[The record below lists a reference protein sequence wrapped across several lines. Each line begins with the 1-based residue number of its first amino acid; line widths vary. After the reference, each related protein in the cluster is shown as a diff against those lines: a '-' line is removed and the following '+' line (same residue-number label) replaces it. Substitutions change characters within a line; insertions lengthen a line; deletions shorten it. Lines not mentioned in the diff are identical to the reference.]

1 MGPRRRFRGEV
12 LASATAALLFLILA
26 ADAYAWSAKAHTYAA
41 NVVLADALADGDG
54 DDPLDGEPDCDVTLP
69 GETESG
75 TPFGEYDVIPE
86 LCAVLEQYPE
96 TYRLAVLNDLI
107 PDLIVNQSGYHPG
120 DLLPDD
126 QAAWDPVVPSEDP
139 RPEKWTADDWMKY
152 LVRRAAAEPE
162 GETRGRALALAY
174 GTLGHSAGDI
184 FAHTWINDL
193 VGGVWDWEDLATVLG
208 HVSVENY
215 VNTHTPDLPAGEQA
229 LDQSAALR
237 NYMAEVFIFSS
248 ETKPHTDFLHYKAFR
263 TLIKTS
269 EKALEKARKAR
280 KKECKKAAF
289 EIGVA
294 IVMAVLAI
302 PDNVRGAILQGSK
315 CALAAAAVP
324 IARKWRDDVKRGIR
338 HWPEP
343 GQKTAASSLAGSPLE
358 AFDHYGE
365 WADEHLLR
373 MVLPGVGTALETL
386 ERIFDRLR
394 IRLLDRIID
403 AIKEEIAEAVRKA
416 VCNYVEDQTAIG
428 CEDWLRIFGANFAEG
443 MLMLRWPPGWSCTDD
458 LDNAGDGDAD
468 EDDLPDC
475 ALAALTSFSF
485 GGFQVPQGLE
495 NIAFEDLPQA
505 FASCTDGI
513 DNAGDGPMDG
523 ADFDCVEG
531 RYAFGRSGELLGS
544 CDDGLDNDGDGV
556 VDDFEPNCIE
566 DVFDPSETIDEQ
578 LVLGSEQKFTV
589 DPEDSSVDQ
598 FEPFL
603 NTITLMK
610 LTLLPASELNELLAL
625 AGVPGNS
632 DTSIEACR
640 GPLVGGAGP
649 GCRYPEPA
657 SPHDANALFDT
668 AKSIDA
674 DYQWRAQN
682 PRGERWGLR
691 GFRLF
696 ENCEARYAL
705 FYRLFKNVPR
715 LPAVQDDPDGDG
727 LENDCDPDDDD
738 DGVLDP
744 GVSAPGGGL
753 LAVAGRGGMA
763 VQTAAET
770 ENDNCPTDVNPGQ
783 EDNDA
788 DGRGDVCDP
797 DDDND
802 GLTDAA
808 EDPLGTDPMDADSDD
823 DGFFDG
829 TEHDVES
836 DPLNADR
843 RPEHFG
849 FGISCLDG
857 INNDADT
864 WLDGLDPGCAEQKP
878 GIAVGPGGGQHAAN
892 VYRLNLSDSSG
903 PRVGLECASLGL
915 TPDGCDSVGAGDAIT
930 ALAFGSDFLPF
941 RKAEVA
947 FSVAPGS
954 TGAVGTAVR
963 AEAEC
968 TTPEPQGDEFASA
981 LDATNAQVFDENDSS
996 CSGAA
1001 AKPAIGADDLDGLDR
1016 KSPSSVDLDGDKDP
1030 EKAVY
1035 FALAPG
1041 SPSLDFLPT
1050 TGDPSAAVIG
1060 EVSGALGDLTSFTAP
1075 EVLAEA
1081 VATLADPPG
1090 FKQASPADLLRVN
1103 PRLRPAYGVFATA
1116 AQLGLQSGDVL
1127 DGVCL
1132 IENGDGIYGPLDVVL
1147 FSLAPGSPTLSSLGA
1162 SAASLLRP
1170 GPVVAIGAPSMGLQ
1184 GSDDVD
1190 AMKCELPLELTLA
1203 PGLALNPLGNHT
1215 VTATFKLGPIPLPD
1229 VPLAFQVVSGPCRGT
1244 TGTAVTGAAGAGSW
1258 TYTCLKQGVDR
1269 IEACAQFYGA
1279 TACGYADKQWVDE
1292 RPSVTVAGRDG
1303 ILEIDAE
1310 NPAGPLKVGV
1320 TDAELGIVAGDDL
1333 DGLSYG
1339 ADTEVTPGE
1348 GPLVF
1353 SVGEG
1358 SEARP
1363 GTALAREL
1371 ECDPDEIGADL
1382 YTATGPKPKLQQ
1394 QVSDDDGAPCTK
1406 PKVSGSVAVGSEI
1419 AGLAADPDT
1428 GRLYVA
1434 FALGFVALVD
1444 GPEFTP
1450 LPDPPLTV
1458 GGSIAG
1464 IALNPV
1470 TNKLYVAGSAGVTV
1484 FDTETNTLITTVPV
1498 AGPAQDV
1505 TVDRIA
1511 NRVYATT
1518 GASLAVIDGATD
1530 MLETIR
1536 ALGGIVGGLDVQS
1549 LSGRVFLSFP
1559 DGDVVRVLDG
1569 ESARVVATVPVGDS
1583 PSGVA
1588 VNAVTDRAYVANELS
1603 GTVSVLSGKSLSV
1616 VDTIAVGGSP
1626 GAVALDA
1633 RTNRVFVAQAGGT
1646 VARIDGASGE
1656 PDDDIDVGTGPV
1668 ELAVDPRRHR
1678 TYIGSE
1684 EAGGTL
1690 EVVGQAPPNDG
1701 STLQSD
1707 TADELDSLAEQPP
1720 SFMESNGDR
1729 AYFSLQPGSASLSSL
1744 MCPGD
1749 DGLLGT
1755 EDDEPATASDI
1766 LKSEAGVVTCWF
1778 EVEGVPTSA
1787 NVDSVCLEEDGDG
1800 VAEIADDDDDG
1811 RIDEDPVDLR
1821 DNDGDGATDEDPEV
1835 DRLFFTASERL
1846 ADVPADEDLDGDV
1859 DEDPANGVDDDGDG
1873 EVDEDPPGA
1882 GPAAVLRS
1890 GVERPEITIFHG
1902 TPVVARLFG
1911 LAVED
1916 DIESMKCEFPKP
1928 GTGLP
1933 DIDVTPPT
1941 GVNATCELHTLE
1953 VTVTDAGDGLPIGG
1967 FPVALEVLSGPNAG
1981 LIETGVTGPTGRTE
1995 LSYEPLERIGE
2006 EGEDLEPLAGPDIA
2020 EVRPAL
2026 FGWPVP
2032 VAVVQK
2038 LWQPPP
2044 RGPDADDDGEP
2055 DGCDEDDN
2063 ENGIVDEI
2071 DVDPANPA
2079 SLGFQHGA
2087 TDGEVSP
2094 YNGVGVDVRPAK
2106 GQQEV
2111 LVTANGDAGQA
2122 TVDYCA
2128 DTARLRFAPDPDLNG
2143 KAATVRC
2150 TEGKA
2155 RTKSYLGRPEL
2166 VLGTM
2171 SGELPEQT
2179 EVTTRKLGAQTYEV
2193 ENDSASPGP
2202 VTVGGV
2208 SLAPGEKLT
2217 LRDADG
2223 DGLADL
2229 PTLSIGDASAAEGG
2243 ALLFTVAQ
2251 ANPTGKT
2258 VTVVWQ
2264 TVDGTASASADYAPA
2279 SGTLTFVPGD
2289 LSETVTVATVQDAV
2303 DEPDETMIV
2312 RLSDPEHAALA
2323 DSEGTGTILDDDL
2336 PPGPQACTMSCLF
2349 IGTAGRDILIGT
2361 PGDDVFRGV
2370 GGNDVIR
2377 GLGGNDLLD
2386 GGAGD
2391 DLLVGGKGNDRL
2403 LGKAGND
2410 RLKGKDGKRRN
2421 DVLNGGRGRD
2431 FCSADKGD
2439 RKKLCELA

>member
-1 MGPRRRFRGEV
+1 MGARPVAWGGV

-26 ADAYAWSAKAHTYAA
+26 ADAPAWTAKQHTLAA
-41 NVVLADALADGDG
+41 NLVLQDALADGDG
-54 DDPLDGEPDCDVTLP
+54 DDAVDGEPDCDLTLP
-69 GETESG
+69 GETEDG
-75 TPFGEYDVIPE
+75 TPFGEYDVVPE
-86 LCAVLEQYPE
+86 ACAVLEQYPE
-96 TYRLAVLNDLI
+96 TYRLGVVNDFI
-107 PDLIVNQSGYHPG
+107 PDIVVNQTGLHPG
-120 DLLPDD
+120 DLGVDE
-126 QAAWDPVVPSEDP
+126 QSAWDPADPSQDP
-139 RPEKWTADDWMKY
+139 RPEKWTTDDWLKY
-152 LVRRAAAEPE
+152 LMRSAVGQPG
-162 GETRGRALALAY
+162 GETHDRALALAY
-174 GTLGHSAGDI
+174 GTLGHAAGDI
-184 FAHTWINDL
+184 YAHTWINDL
-193 VGGVWDWEDLATVLG
+193 VGGVWDWRKLATVLG

-215 VNTHTPDLPAGEQA
+215 VNTHTPDIPADEQA
-229 LDQSAALR
+229 LDQTEALQ
-237 NYMAEVFIFSS
+237 NYMAEVFILAS
-248 ETKPHTDFLHYKAFR
+248 EAKPHTDFVHYKAFR
-263 TLIKTS
+263 KLLRTS
-269 EKALEKARKAR
+269 ERAVEKARKAR
-280 KKECKKAAF
+280 KKECKNAAF
-289 EIGVA
+289 EIG
-294 IVMAVLAI
+294 IAVFMVVLGI
-302 PDNVRGAILQGSK
+302 PDNTRGAILAASK

-324 IARKWRDDVKRGIR
+324 IARKWRDDVREAVGE
-338 HWPEP
+338 WPEP
-343 GQKTAASSLAGSPLE
+343 GLKTAASMLAGEPLDI
-358 AFDHYGE
+358 FGHYGD

-386 ERIFDRLR
+386 SRIFVRLR
-394 IRLLDRIID
+394 IPLLEDILD
-403 AIKEEIAEAVRKA
+403 AIKEEIEEAVRRA
-416 VCNYVEDQTAIG
+416 VCNYVEDRTGIS
-428 CEDWLRIFGANFAEG
+428 CEDWLRIFQADFAEG
-443 MLMLRWPPGWSCTDD
+443 MLMLRWPPGWSCTDGI
-458 LDNAGDGDAD
+458 DNAGDGDTD

-475 ALAALTSFSF
+475 LLTALTSFSF
-485 GGFQVPQGLE
+485 GGFQLPQGLE
-495 NIAFEDLPQA
+495 NLAFEDLPQA

-513 DNAGDGPMDG
+513 DNAGDGTTDG

-531 RYAFGRSGELLGS
+531 RYAFARTGALLGS
-544 CDDGLDNDGDGV
+544 CDDGIDNDGDGV
-556 VDDFEPNCIE
+556 MDDFEPNCIE

-578 LVLGSEQKFTV
+578 LVLGPGQKLTI
-589 DPEDSSVDQ
+589 DPEDSSTDQ

-603 NTITLMK
+603 NTVTLMK
-610 LTLLPASELNELLAL
+610 LSLLTPAELNELLAL
-625 AGVPGNS
+625 AGVPANP
-632 DTSIEACR
+632 DTSIQACR
-640 GPLVGGAGP
+640 GSLPLSGDGP

-657 SPHDANALFDT
+657 GPHEVNALFDT

-682 PRGERWGLR
+682 PRGERWGVR

-744 GVSAPGGGL
+744 GVPSSGGGP

-763 VQTAAET
+763 VRTAAEK
-770 ENDNCPTDVNPGQ
+770 ENDNCPTEVNPGQ

-808 EDPLGTDPMDADSDD
+808 ESPLGTDPMDADSDD

-878 GIAVGPGGGQHAAN
+878 GIAVGAGTATHPAN
-892 VYRLNLSDSSG
+892 VYRLNLSDPSG
-903 PRVGLECASLGL
+903 PRVGLECAKLGL
-915 TPDGCDSVGAGDAIT
+915 TPDGCDSVGAGDTIT

-968 TTPEPQGDEFASA
+968 TTPEPQGDEFASP
-981 LDATNAQVFDENDSS
+981 LDATNVQVFDENDAS
-996 CSGAA
+996 CSGGA

-1016 KSPSSVDLDGDKDP
+1016 KSPSSVDLDGDEDP

-1050 TGDPSAAVIG
+1050 TGDPSGPVIG
-1060 EVSGALGDLTSFTAP
+1060 EISGALGDLPSFTAP
-1075 EVLAEA
+1075 EVLAETA
-1081 VATLADPPG
+1081 ETLADPPG

-1103 PRLRPAYGVFATA
+1103 PRLRPAYGVFASA

-1132 IENGDGIYGPLDVVL
+1132 IESGDGILGPLDVVL

-1190 AMKCELPLELTLA
+1190 AMKCELPLELTLE
-1203 PGLALNPLGNHT
+1203 PGLALNPLGSHT
-1215 VTATFKLGPIPLPD
+1215 VTATLELGPIPLPD
-1229 VPLAFQVVSGPCRGT
+1229 VPLAFQVVSGPCRGK
-1244 TGTAVTGAAGAGSW
+1244 TGTSVTGPGGAGSW
-1258 TYTCLKQGVDR
+1258 SYTCLEQGVDR
-1269 IEACAQFYGA
+1269 IEACAEFYGA
-1279 TACGYADKQWVDE
+1279 TACGYADKQWVEE

-1303 ILEIDAE
+1303 ILEIDAD
-1310 NPAGPLKVGV
+1310 NPAGPLVVGV
-1320 TDAELGIVAGDDL
+1320 TDAALGIVAADDI

-1353 SVGEG
+1353 SVAQG
-1358 SEARP
+1358 SEGRP

-1371 ECDPDEIGADL
+1371 ECAPEEISADL

-1394 QVSDDDGAPCTK
+1394 QVSDDGGVPCTK

-1444 GPEFTP
+1444 GPGFTP
-1450 LPDPPLTV
+1450 LPDPPLSV
-1458 GGSIAG
+1458 GGSIAA

-1484 FDTETNTLITTVPV
+1484 FDTETNTLITTVAV
-1498 AGPAQDV
+1498 AGPAQDLA
-1505 TVDRIA
+1505 VDRIA

-1518 GASLAVIDGATD
+1518 GTSLAVIDGATD

-1616 VDTIAVGGSP
+1616 IDTIAVGGSP

-1633 RTNRVFVAQAGGT
+1633 RTNRIFVAQAGGT

-1684 EAGGTL
+1684 EVGGTL
-1690 EVVGQAPPNDG
+1690 EVVGQVPPNDG

-1729 AYFSLQPGSASLSSL
+1729 AYFSLQPGSASLSSV

-1755 EDDEPATASDI
+1755 PDDEPATASDI
-1766 LKSEAGVVTCWF
+1766 LESEAGVLTCWF

-1787 NVDSVCLEEDGDG
+1787 NVDSVCVEEDGDG
-1800 VAEIADDDDDG
+1800 VAEIVDDDEDG

-1821 DNDGDGATDEDPEV
+1821 DNDGDGLIDEDPEV

-1846 ADVPADEDLDGDV
+1846 PDVPADEDLDGLV
-1859 DEDPANGVDDDGDG
+1859 DEDPVNGVDDDGDG
-1873 EVDEDPPGA
+1873 EVDEDPLGA
-1882 GPAAVLRS
+1882 GPAAVLRP
-1890 GVERPEITIFHG
+1890 GVDRPEITVFHG

-1928 GTGLP
+1928 GTGIP

-1941 GVNATCELHTLE
+1941 GVNPTCELHALE

-1967 FPVALEVLSGPNAG
+1967 FPVALEVLFGPNAG

-1995 LSYEPLERIGE
+1995 LSYEPLERVNEQGE
-2006 EGEDLEPLAGPDIA
+2006 VLEPPVGTDIA

-2026 FGWPVP
+2026 FGWPAP
-2032 VAVVQK
+2032 VRVVQK
-2038 LWQPPP
+2038 TWQRPPDLS
-2044 RGPDADDDGEP
+2044 DADDDGEP

-2071 DVDPANPA
+2071 DVDPTNQA
-2079 SLGFQHGA
+2079 SLAFQHGD

-2094 YNGVGVDVRPAK
+2094 YTGVGVDLRPAK

-2111 LVTANGDAGQA
+2111 VVVANGDVGKA
-2122 TVDYCA
+2122 TVDYCS
-2128 DTARLRFAPDPDLNG
+2128 DTARLRFAADPDLNG

-2150 TEGKA
+2150 MEGKA
-2155 RTKSYLGRPEL
+2155 RTRSYLGRPEL

-2171 SGELPEQT
+2171 SGELPAQT
-2179 EVTTRKLGAQTYEV
+2179 EVTTRKLGPTSFEV
-2193 ENDSASPGP
+2193 ENAAGSPGP
-2202 VTVGGV
+2202 VTIGGA
-2208 SLAPGEKLT
+2208 SLAPGEKRILT
-2217 LRDADG
+2217 DANGDGFADG
-2223 DGLADL
+2223 PPPPPPPPP
-2229 PTLSIGDASAAEGG
+2229 PT
-2243 ALLFTVAQ
+2243 
-2251 ANPTGKT
+2251 
-2258 VTVVWQ
+2258 
-2264 TVDGTASASADYAPA
+2264 
-2279 SGTLTFVPGD
+2279 
-2289 LSETVTVATVQDAV
+2289 
-2303 DEPDETMIV
+2303 
-2312 RLSDPEHAALA
+2312 
-2323 DSEGTGTILDDDL
+2323 
-2336 PPGPQACTMSCLF
+2336 PQCTTSCLF
-2349 IGTAGRDILIGT
+2349 VGTAGNDTLIGT
-2361 PGDDVFRGV
+2361 PGDDVFRGL
-2370 GGNDVIR
+2370 GGNDTILGLGGDDVIDGGAGNDLLDGGAGNDR
-2377 GLGGNDLLD
+2377 LGGGAGKDRLIGRGGNDLLD
-2386 GGAGD
+2386 GGAGN

-2410 RLKGKDGKRRN
+2410 RLNAKDGKRRN
-2421 DVLNGGRGRD
+2421 DILDGGRGRD
-2431 FCSADKGD
+2431 FCNADRGD
-2439 RKKLCELA
+2439 RKRRCELA